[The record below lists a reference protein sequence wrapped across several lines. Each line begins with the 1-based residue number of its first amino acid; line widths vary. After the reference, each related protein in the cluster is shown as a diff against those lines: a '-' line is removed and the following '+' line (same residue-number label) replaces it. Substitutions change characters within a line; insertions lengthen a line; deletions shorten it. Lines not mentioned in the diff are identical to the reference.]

1 MLDSTFLLQSG
12 GYAGVYHWADYSLA
26 VGNIHLPTN
35 LPNARYTLPKNDRAF
50 DLRRPEEPT
59 LRRVRKTTPSF
70 SAVAAAAAFWHD
82 KLFEEEEE
90 ERSRFG
96 FAFPT
101 NHRVIKP

>member
-1 MLDSTFLLQSG
+1 MLQSG
-12 GYAGVYHWADYSLA
+12 GYAGIYHWADYSLP

-70 SAVAAAAAFWHD
+70 SAAAAFWHD

-90 ERSRFG
+90 EEEARRQSDRFRLPAPPPG
-96 FAFPT
+96 TAQGG
-101 NHRVIKP
+101 